1 MTVRAAPLLLA
12 ALFLLGC
19 HDPIDDAK
27 TANTVEAW
35 EAYLAMPEA
44 TGSNK
49 LFGEDRLQEL
59 MVAKAEGSKTLED
72 YDALLKRFPKARD
85 FKKWQ
90 TARIQIALEAAEALN
105 TPEGWQKFVA
115 DNPKADGSMV
125 KQAKNRIAVA
135 EYTPKLGIT
144 ELKVEQVNLAEDP
157 KGPKDGW
164 GFSTDIT
171 NNGDKAISYLNI
183 ELKITDPAGG
193 AWKPVT
199 MPAVASTYT
208 VPMPEEFYLPIEPG
222 KTRHWEYTTSEV
234 PEKFADKPAATIT
247 PITIRFVGEN

>member
-1 MTVRAAPLLLA
+1 MSFRSIPLLLSV
-12 ALFLLGC
+12 LFTVAC

-27 TANTVEAW
+27 TANTPEAW
-35 EAYLAMPEA
+35 EAYLALPDA

-49 LFGEDRLQEL
+49 LFAEDRLQDL
-59 MVAKAEGSKTLED
+59 MAERAEASMTIAD
-72 YDALLKRFPKARD
+72 YDAVLKRFPKARD
-85 FKKWQ
+85 QKKWRD
-90 TARIQIALEAAEALN
+90 ARIKIALTEAETLN

-115 DNPKADGSMV
+115 DNPKAEGSMV

-144 ELKVEQVNLAEDP
+144 ELKIEQVNLAEDP

-171 NNGDKAISYLNI
+171 NNGEKAISYLNI
-183 ELKITDPAGG
+183 ELRITDPAGG
-193 AWKPVT
+193 AVKPET
-199 MPAVASTYT
+199 MPAAASTYT
-208 VPMPEEFYLPIEPG
+208 VPMPEEFYKPIEPG
-222 KTRHWEYTTSEV
+222 QTRHWEYTTNEV
-234 PEKFADKPAATIT
+234 PEKFADKPEAKIT